1 MNERDR
7 NERDTSAPPPAPCIV
22 HEGILASRLD
32 MKRVLADLCNVRY
45 AYQTEDDAPYEGE
58 GYIMDVFAHP
68 QSSTIVANHAIYIN
82 LLSFDYLQI
91 ARPPGDETR
100 FTLVGEGRRLQLVP
114 LSNPMKE
121 QSDRTLQ
128 VSALEAVVAEVLSAK
143 LDAQMD
149 DDELAW

>member
-7 NERDTSAPPPAPCIV
+7 DERSIPAPCIV
-22 HEGILASRLD
+22 HEGILVSKPD

-45 AYQTEDDAPYEGE
+45 AYRTDDDNPHEGE
-58 GYIMDVFAHP
+58 GYVMDIFTHP

-91 ARPPGDETR
+91 SQTSEDETS
-100 FTLVGEGRRLQLVP
+100 FILVGDNRQLQLVP

-121 QSDRTLQ
+121 RSDRTLQ
-128 VSALEAVVAEVLSAK
+128 VYALEAVVAEVLSAK

-149 DDELAW
+149 DDEY